1 MPAYGN
7 MRFVPSPTPV
17 SYNSIYSATANDS
30 GRMQYHRII
39 PGKSRERISRT
50 EFVEKF
56 NTLNILAVKP
66 LPLQNAQ
73 VFQFEFY
80 V

>member
-1 MPAYGN
+1 MAPFAN
-7 MRFVPSPTPV
+7 MRFVPSPIPLEYKEV
-17 SYNSIYSATANDS
+17 YSATANDS
-30 GRMQYHRII
+30 GRMQYHKII
-39 PGKSRERISRT
+39 PGKTRERINRN

-56 NTLNILAVKP
+56 NTSNILALKP
-66 LPLQNAQ
+66 IPVTNAQ

>member
-1 MPAYGN
+1 MPTYGN

-17 SYNSIYSATANDS
+17 NYNSVYSATANDS

>member
-1 MPAYGN
+1 MPSFGD
-7 MRFVPSPTPV
+7 MRFVPSPTPLNYKV
-17 SYNSIYSATANDS
+17 IYSATANDS

-39 PGKSRERISRT
+39 PGESKVRISRT

-56 NTLNILAVKP
+56 NSLNILAVRP
-66 LPLQNAQ
+66 LPDDNAQ

-80 V
+80 A

>member
-1 MPAYGN
+1 MPIPAD
-7 MRFVPSPTPV
+7 MRFVPSPIPLEYKT
-17 SYNSIYSATANDS
+17 IYSATANES
-30 GRMQYHRII
+30 GRMQYHKIV
-39 PGKSRERISRT
+39 PGKSKERISRT

-56 NTLNILAVKP
+56 NSLNILAVKP
-66 LPLQNAQ
+66 LPVYNAQ